1 MFHDILFFLLGLA
14 LIVAV
19 GNYLTDGTPVSRRQL
34 VNAIVSV
41 ASSLAALVIGAFA
54 VWIFGALT
62 GPKVIS
68 RKEGV
73 VLIILYA
80 IYATKLILDVIH
92 H

>member
-1 MFHDILFFLLGLA
+1 MD
-14 LIVAV
+14 
-19 GNYLTDGTPVSRRQL
+19 
-34 VNAIVSV
+34 
-41 ASSLAALVIGAFA
+41 
-54 VWIFGALT
+54 FGALT

-80 IYATKLILDVIH
+80 VYATKLILDVIH